1 MGIRLTHN
9 NTKSVAPYK
18 QGETD
23 KEENSVA
30 LQPGLYIV
38 ATPIG
43 NIRDITLRALDALR
57 SADLILAEDTRISK
71 KILIVYDINSS
82 LLSYHEHNAEK
93 RLPFVL
99 EQLRSGKSVV
109 LISDAGT
116 PLISDPGFKLT
127 RAALKDNIDVFPLP
141 GASAVLAGLVKSGL
155 PSDRFMFA
163 GFLPSKSAARKI
175 ILKSFKLI
183 DATLIFFE
191 TGPRVLS
198 CLEDMRDELGD
209 RDVALVRELTKKYE
223 DGIYGTFSDVINNV
237 NNTQP
242 KGEIVLLA
250 GPPKTE
256 QMWKKDDVLYAL
268 KIQVPELGLKNASN
282 EISEASGWTKRDVYQ
297 MGLSLKQN

>member
-1 MGIRLTHN
+1 MGIRLTQN

-71 KILIVYDINSS
+71 KILVVYDINSS

-163 GFLPSKSAARKI
+163 GFLPPKSAARKI

-256 QMWKKDDVLYAL
+256 QIWKKDDVLYAL

>member
-1 MGIRLTHN
+1 MGIRLTQN

-71 KILIVYDINSS
+71 KILVVYDINSS

-163 GFLPSKSAARKI
+163 GFLPSKSAARKT

-223 DGIYGTFSDVINNV
+223 DGIYGTFSNVINNV
-237 NNTQP
+237 NDAQP
-242 KGEIVLLA
+242 RGEIVLLA
-250 GPPKTE
+250 GPPKTK
-256 QMWKKDDVLYAL
+256 QMWSKDDVLSAL
-268 KIQVPELGLKNASN
+268 IIQVPELGLKNASN

>member
-1 MGIRLTHN
+1 MGIRLTQN

>member
-1 MGIRLTHN
+1 MGIRLTQN

-23 KEENSVA
+23 KEDNSVA

-242 KGEIVLLA
+242 RGEIVLLA

-256 QMWKKDDVLYAL
+256 QVWKKDDVLYAL

>member
-1 MGIRLTHN
+1 MGIRLTQN

-71 KILIVYDINSS
+71 KILVVYDINSS

-242 KGEIVLLA
+242 RGEIVLLA

>member
-1 MGIRLTHN
+1 MGIRLTQN

-18 QGETD
+18 QEETD

-71 KILIVYDINSS
+71 KILVVYDINSS

>member
-1 MGIRLTHN
+1 MGIRLTQN

-23 KEENSVA
+23 KEENSVD

-163 GFLPSKSAARKI
+163 GFLPPKSAARKI

-198 CLEDMRDELGD
+198 CLKDMRDELGD

>member
-1 MGIRLTHN
+1 
-9 NTKSVAPYK
+9 
-18 QGETD
+18 
-23 KEENSVA
+23 
-30 LQPGLYIV
+30 
-38 ATPIG
+38 
-43 NIRDITLRALDALR
+43 
-57 SADLILAEDTRISK
+57 LAEDTRISK
-71 KILIVYDINSS
+71 KILVVYDINSS

-99 EQLRSGKSVV
+99 KQLRSGKSVV

-127 RAALKDNIDVFPLP
+127 RAALQNNIDVFPLP

-163 GFLPSKSAARKI
+163 GFLPSKSAARKT

-183 DATLIFFE
+183 NATLIFFE

-223 DGIYGTFSDVINNV
+223 DGIYGSFSDVINNV
-237 NNTQP
+237 NEAQP
-242 KGEIVLLA
+242 RGEIVLLA
-250 GPPKTE
+250 GPPKTK
-256 QMWKKDDVLYAL
+256 QMWNKDDVLSAL
-268 KIQVPELGLKNASN
+268 KIQLPELGLKKASN
-282 EISEASGWTKRDVYQ
+282 EISEASGWAKRDVYQ
-297 MGLSLKQN
+297 MGLSLK

>member
-1 MGIRLTHN
+1 MGIRLTKN
-9 NTKSVAPYK
+9 NTKSEAPHK

-57 SADLILAEDTRISK
+57 SADLILAEDTRNSK

-99 EQLRSGKSVV
+99 KQLRSGKSVV

-127 RAALKDNIDVFPLP
+127 RAALQNNIDVFPLP

-163 GFLPSKSAARKI
+163 GFLPSKSAARKT

-183 DATLIFFE
+183 NATLIFFE

-223 DGIYGTFSDVINNV
+223 DGIYGSFSDVINNV
-237 NNTQP
+237 NEAQP
-242 KGEIVLLA
+242 RGEIVLLA
-250 GPPKTE
+250 GPPKTK
-256 QMWKKDDVLYAL
+256 QMWNKDDVLSAL
-268 KIQVPELGLKNASN
+268 KIQLPELGLKKASN
-282 EISEASGWTKRDVYQ
+282 EISEASGWAKRDVYQ
-297 MGLSLKQN
+297 MGLSLK

>member
-1 MGIRLTHN
+1 MGIRLTQN

-242 KGEIVLLA
+242 RGEIVLLA

>member
-1 MGIRLTHN
+1 MGIRLTEN

-71 KILIVYDINSS
+71 KILVVYDINSS

>member
-1 MGIRLTHN
+1 MTQN
-9 NTKSVAPYK
+9 NTKSAAPYK
-18 QGETD
+18 QGETS

-57 SADLILAEDTRISK
+57 SADLILAEDTRNSK
-71 KILIVYDINSS
+71 KILIVYGINSS

-99 EQLRSGKSVV
+99 KQLRSSKSVV

-127 RAALKDNIDVFPLP
+127 RAALKNNIDVFPLP

-163 GFLPSKSAARKI
+163 GFLPSKSAARKT
-175 ILKSFKLI
+175 ILQSFKLI

-223 DGIYGTFSDVINNV
+223 DGIYGTFSDLINNV
-237 NNTQP
+237 NDAQP
-242 KGEIVLLA
+242 RGEIVLLA
-250 GPPKTE
+250 GPPKTK
-256 QMWKKDDVLYAL
+256 QMWNKEDVLSAL

-297 MGLSLKQN
+297 MGLSLK

>member
-1 MGIRLTHN
+1 MGIRLTQN
-9 NTKSVAPYK
+9 NTKSAAPYK
-18 QGETD
+18 QGETG

-57 SADLILAEDTRISK
+57 SADLILAEDTRNSK
-71 KILIVYDINSS
+71 KILIVYGINSS

-99 EQLRSGKSVV
+99 KQLRSGKSVV

-127 RAALKDNIDVFPLP
+127 RAALKNNIDVFPLP

-163 GFLPSKSAARKI
+163 GFLPSKSAARKT

-198 CLEDMRDELGD
+198 CLEDMRDELGN

-237 NNTQP
+237 NDSQP
-242 KGEIVLLA
+242 RGEIVLLA
-250 GPPKTE
+250 GPPKTK
-256 QMWKKDDVLYAL
+256 QMWNKEDVLSAL

-297 MGLSLKQN
+297 MGLSLK

>member
-1 MGIRLTHN
+1 MGIRLTEN

>member
-1 MGIRLTHN
+1 MGIRLTQN

-163 GFLPSKSAARKI
+163 GFLPPKSAARKI

-198 CLEDMRDELGD
+198 CLKDMRDELGD

>member
-1 MGIRLTHN
+1 MGIRLTQN

-71 KILIVYDINSS
+71 KILVVYDINSS

>member
-1 MGIRLTHN
+1 MGIRLTQN
-9 NTKSVAPYK
+9 NTKSAAPYK
-18 QGETD
+18 QGETS

-57 SADLILAEDTRISK
+57 SADLILAEDTRNSK
-71 KILIVYDINSS
+71 KILIVYGINSS

-99 EQLRSGKSVV
+99 KQLRSSKSVV

-127 RAALKDNIDVFPLP
+127 RAALKNNIDVFPLP

-163 GFLPSKSAARKI
+163 GFLPSKSAARKT

-237 NNTQP
+237 NDAQP
-242 KGEIVLLA
+242 RGEIVLLA
-250 GPPKTE
+250 GPPKTK
-256 QMWKKDDVLYAL
+256 QMWNKEDVLSAL

-297 MGLSLKQN
+297 MGLSLK

>member
-1 MGIRLTHN
+1 MGIRLTQN

-163 GFLPSKSAARKI
+163 GFLPPKSAARKI

>member
-1 MGIRLTHN
+1 MGIRLTQN

-163 GFLPSKSAARKI
+163 GFLPSKSAARKT

-223 DGIYGTFSDVINNV
+223 DGIYGTFSNVINNV
-237 NNTQP
+237 NDAQP
-242 KGEIVLLA
+242 RGEIVLLA
-250 GPPKTE
+250 GPPKTK
-256 QMWKKDDVLYAL
+256 QMWSKDDVLSAL

-297 MGLSLKQN
+297 VGLSLK

>member
-1 MGIRLTHN
+1 MGIRLTQN

-127 RAALKDNIDVFPLP
+127 RAALKNNIDVFPLP

-163 GFLPSKSAARKI
+163 GFLPSKPAARKT

-223 DGIYGTFSDVINNV
+223 DGIYGTFSNVINNV
-237 NNTQP
+237 NDAQP
-242 KGEIVLLA
+242 RGEIVLLA
-250 GPPKTE
+250 GPPKTK
-256 QMWKKDDVLYAL
+256 QMWSKDDVLSAL

-297 MGLSLKQN
+297 MGLSLKKN

>member
-1 MGIRLTHN
+1 MGIRLTQN

-71 KILIVYDINSS
+71 KILVVYDINSS
-82 LLSYHEHNAEK
+82 LLSYHEHN
-93 RLPFVL
+93 
-99 EQLRSGKSVV
+99 
-109 LISDAGT
+109 AGT

-163 GFLPSKSAARKI
+163 GFLPPKSAARKI

>member
-1 MGIRLTHN
+1 MGIRLTQN

-163 GFLPSKSAARKI
+163 GFLPPKSAARKI

-256 QMWKKDDVLYAL
+256 QMWKKDDVLNAL

>member
-1 MGIRLTHN
+1 MGIRLTQN
-9 NTKSVAPYK
+9 NTKSAAPYK

>member
-1 MGIRLTHN
+1 MGIRLTQN

-71 KILIVYDINSS
+71 KILVVYDINSS

-127 RAALKDNIDVFPLP
+127 RAALKDNIDEFPLP

-163 GFLPSKSAARKI
+163 GFLPSKSAARKT

>member
-1 MGIRLTHN
+1 MGIRLTQN

-256 QMWKKDDVLYAL
+256 QIWKKDDVLYAL

>member
-1 MGIRLTHN
+1 MGIRLTQN

-57 SADLILAEDTRISK
+57 SADLILAEDTRVSK

-163 GFLPSKSAARKI
+163 GFLPPKSAARKI

>member
-1 MGIRLTHN
+1 MGIRLTQN

-163 GFLPSKSAARKI
+163 GFLPSKSAARKT

>member
-1 MGIRLTHN
+1 MGIRLTQN

-57 SADLILAEDTRISK
+57 SADLILAEDTRNSK
-71 KILIVYDINSS
+71 KILIEYGINSS

-99 EQLRSGKSVV
+99 KQLRSGKSVV

-127 RAALKDNIDVFPLP
+127 RAALKNNIDVFPLP